1 MKGERHSRGRASL
14 LLLWP
19 LETHHQMVG
28 WCCDSKE
35 YIGFPQRDTFTTNT
49 RLSIVK
55 LKWKVLFLNE
65 ISTMWEMAH
74 LLWQNDCWHES
85 NFHFLYWFFQNWQ
98 IAWCFEINSKMSEFL
113 QFEKHSR
120 AVSSPCNVW
129 NKIMQ
134 GCLKKKTVF
143 YISSGKKTPWRCS
156 ASEIPTYLTAFF
168 KVLHKT
174 VSDSRRKCVRKSGS
188 TSLWVVKIVPQ
199 KKEAHHGDCIWL

>member
-134 GCLKKKTVF
+134 GCLKKKQFSIFLLGRKLPGDVLPQKYQPIWQPFLKCCTKLCQ
-143 YISSGKKTPWRCS
+143 IQEEN
-156 ASEIPTYLTAFF
+156 ASENPAPHPFEWW
-168 KVLHKT
+168 K
-174 VSDSRRKCVRKSGS
+174 
-188 TSLWVVKIVPQ
+188 
-199 KKEAHHGDCIWL
+199 